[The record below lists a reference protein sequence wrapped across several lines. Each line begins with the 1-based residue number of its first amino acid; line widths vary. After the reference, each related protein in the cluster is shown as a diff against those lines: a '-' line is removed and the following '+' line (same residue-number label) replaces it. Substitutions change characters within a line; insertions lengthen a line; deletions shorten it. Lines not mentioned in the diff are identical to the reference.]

1 MWWRN
6 WRRCSA
12 PPRGSTARGTRSG
25 LSRSSVW
32 GSCDLPSGGGH
43 RIGPPFES
51 GEIHEKGRALTLGC
65 FKTDFAEVLIHDG
78 FDDAHAQPMPFF
90 DAVAGPAGK
99 PVEQD
104 RLQFQRQ
111 AAAVV
116 LDPEPGA
123 IL

>member
-1 MWWRN
+1 MVVLPDHIDAADVVRN
-6 WRRCSA
+6 WRRWSA

-32 GSCDLPSGGGH
+32 GSCDLPSGGDH

-78 FDDAHAQPMPFF
+78 FDGRLFGGLPPQFPR
-90 DAVAGPAGK
+90 AGPADEEG
-99 PVEQD
+99 
-104 RLQFQRQ
+104 
-111 AAAVV
+111 
-116 LDPEPGA
+116 
-123 IL
+123 